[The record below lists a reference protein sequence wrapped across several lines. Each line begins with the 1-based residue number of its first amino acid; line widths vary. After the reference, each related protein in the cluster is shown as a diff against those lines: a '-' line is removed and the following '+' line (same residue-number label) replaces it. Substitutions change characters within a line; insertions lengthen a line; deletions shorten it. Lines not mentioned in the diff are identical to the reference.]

1 MSEKLPRYDP
11 HTGLEIIEEHVVN
24 HQQQIVEEND
34 KPKSFFNPKTSNKH
48 NKNLTDVQLFMPSAE
63 GNQLNLLDVSLDNDK
78 HETFLYKKN
87 EDIVYNKNAQKNKR
101 NSFYIFPCWSRDN
114 TKIKRKTWD
123 TSPDFIYNKKGI
135 KNRELTFYFRVG
147 NPLDSLKRVAVRLG
161 GAWNVNP
168 SKRSFVEIGYP
179 TPDYPDVYF
188 DVAYAAG
195 KNVLVSTVNQY
206 FSGDRVVT
214 DKWIGLK
221 IVSQVASNKSH
232 VWYGIYVDLDS
243 YIADNDRLIPSHN
256 WKLKSDIT
264 FVGVKEYNRIIPTWR
279 CEYDCIIIEGY
290 EDVQFKNISDREV
303 DFMGLKPLHHDL
315 STITDPNS
323 NLQIY
328 LKKAMIPIHLNLN
341 DYELEEDMI
350 KVENEEIFNISHK
363 PATTNFPKLT
373 LPRANRD
380 SNPTDPAFYGK
391 YTN

>member
-1 MSEKLPRYDP
+1 VSTKLPRFDP
-11 HTGLEIIEEHVVN
+11 HTGLEIIDEHVVK
-24 HQQQIVEEND
+24 HEILENKDD
-34 KPKSFFNPKTSNKH
+34 KPKSFFNPKTSKY
-48 NKNLTDVQLFMPSAE
+48 NKNLTDVQLFMPSAK
-63 GNQLNLLDVSLDNDK
+63 GNQLNFLDVSLDNDK

-87 EDIVYNKNAQKNKR
+87 EDIIYRNKQKNKR

-114 TKIKRKTWD
+114 TTTKRKTWD
-123 TSPDFIYNKKGI
+123 MSPDFIYNKKGI
-135 KNRELTFYFRVG
+135 KNRELTFYFKVG
-147 NPLDSLKRVAVRLG
+147 KPLESLRRVAVRLG
-161 GAWNVNP
+161 GAWNVSP
-168 SKRSFVEIGYP
+168 SKRSFIEIGYP

-188 DVAYAAG
+188 CAAYAAG

-206 FSGDRVVT
+206 FSGDRVVP

-243 YIADNDRLIPSHN
+243 YIADNGRLIPSNN

-264 FVGVKEYNRIIPTWR
+264 FVGVKEYDRIIPVWR
-279 CEYDCIIIEGY
+279 CEYDSIIIEGY
-290 EDVQFKNISDREV
+290 EDIEFRNISDKEV

-315 STITDPNS
+315 SVITDPNS

-350 KVENEEIFNISHK
+350 KVEHEEFSNINHK
-363 PATTNFPKLT
+363 PAINFPKLT

-380 SNPTDPAFYGK
+380 NDPTDPSFYGK
-391 YTN
+391 YTH